1 MGPVS
6 LRASV
11 ALAVVT
17 VLAQIAYPLTPDR
30 DLGRLSGLTV
40 LAFAASSVTHAL
52 ATRGTAWT
60 ARLVLVVVPGA
71 FAAEAVGVATG
82 FPFGSYTY
90 AHSLGPLLLG
100 VPLLVPLAWLMMAY
114 PCLLMGRTLA
124 VTFAIQYVGLQRFW
138 RQGLMAA
145 VIAGAALAAWD
156 VFLDPQMVDAGHWTW
171 ADPSPGLPGVTQVP
185 LTNLAGWLLVAV
197 ALMATVQLALPRPV
211 PAARPTRL
219 ETVSPALLL
228 GWTWVGGV
236 VGNAVFFHRPWVA
249 LWGGVLLGLFV
260 APYLVVV
267 RDEARDQVWDRW
279 RG

>member
-30 DLGRLSGLTV
+30 ELGRLSGFTV
-40 LAFAASSVTHAL
+40 LAFAASSVSHAL
-52 ATRGTAWT
+52 ATRGAAWT

-82 FPFGSYTY
+82 VPFGSYTY

-114 PCLLMGRTLA
+114 PCLLMGRTLTARLLPKDVAPQGFWKQRLVVA
-124 VTFAIQYVGLQRFW
+124 VV
-138 RQGLMAA
+138 
-145 VIAGAALAAWD
+145 AGAALAAWD

-171 ADPSPGLPGVTQVP
+171 ADPSPGLPGIAHVP
-185 LTNLAGWLLVAV
+185 LTNLFGWLLVAV
-197 ALMATVQLALPRPV
+197 VLMAIVELALPWSS
-211 PAARPTRL
+211 ATARPTRV
-219 ETVSPALLL
+219 ETVPPALLL

-236 VGNAVFFHRPWVA
+236 VGNAVFFQRAWVA
-249 LWGGVLLGLFV
+249 VWGGVLLGLFV
-260 APYLVVV
+260 APYLLLVL
-267 RDEARDQVWDRW
+267 EQVPEQVPEPC